1 MYEMMKRFAQVVETG
16 SVTAA
21 ANILCVSQPAV
32 TKSLKQLEDH
42 FSVELLIR
50 GKKGV
55 APTEHGETV
64 YRLAK
69 LMQQSMSDVAR
80 EIGIKRA
87 REGKQLRIGAGLLWC
102 YVYLPDA
109 LNSVIDQDPELGVEV
124 VLRPP
129 EELHNMVSDGRLDLA
144 VGEMPEERHCGI
156 VYENLLV
163 SKNSIFAHHSHPLR
177 SKSTITDKDLKQCHW
192 IVFSFTGR
200 KTVAATHDPS
210 DYNQT
215 KLSNLFLACLLL
227 QKGNHIMRIPSQLA
241 PLVKQFGC
249 EPIEYKSSEN
259 EFESGIFYSELALL
273 KSAPH
278 DMITAIRNLTIN
290 I

>member
-1 MYEMMKRFAQVVETG
+1 MKRFAQVVETG

-69 LMQQSMSDVAR
+69 LMQQSMSDVAS
-80 EIGIKRA
+80 EIGTKKA

-163 SKNSIFAHHSHPLR
+163 SKNSIFA
-177 SKSTITDKDLKQCHW
+177 
-192 IVFSFTGR
+192 
-200 KTVAATHDPS
+200 
-210 DYNQT
+210 
-215 KLSNLFLACLLL
+215 
-227 QKGNHIMRIPSQLA
+227 
-241 PLVKQFGC
+241 
-249 EPIEYKSSEN
+249 
-259 EFESGIFYSELALL
+259 
-273 KSAPH
+273 
-278 DMITAIRNLTIN
+278 
-290 I
+290 